1 MRANH
6 FLQDR
11 PRAGERSDSTL
22 ANGLSG
28 AHCQAMGYVLLKIVD
43 FLIAICVAWV
53 VAVTVWYVAHYVF
66 GAFGLDVRN
75 VSPDGRGHF
84 RPASGDRVV
93 RKEIQMTPLSP

>member
-66 GAFGLDVRN
+66 GAFGLDVRTSALTAAAIFALL
-75 VSPDGRGHF
+75 VATEWFEKKS
-84 RPASGDRVV
+84 
-93 RKEIQMTPLSP
+93 K